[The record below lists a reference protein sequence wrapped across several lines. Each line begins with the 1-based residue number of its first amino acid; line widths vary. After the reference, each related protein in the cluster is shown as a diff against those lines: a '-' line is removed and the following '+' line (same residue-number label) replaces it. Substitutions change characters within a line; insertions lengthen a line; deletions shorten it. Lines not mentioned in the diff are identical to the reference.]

1 MAALR
6 RDGFTLPTDDLAS
19 DDIVMTS
26 SRGRPASR
34 RRPAPQK
41 GFRVDRAV
49 SLARAGVSTPT
60 SAIKG
65 EAGTL
70 VPQRSGRAMAVS
82 TVMPGSQLRH
92 ASTAVIRPVIK
103 RDDKRR
109 FSAIRAGTRPRRKP
123 SLTCTDRDALVRLV
137 TRNCGVQVPPPT
149 PSDRRRPWSVHP
161 FGQQCPG

>member
-26 SRGRPASR
+26 RRGRPASR
-34 RRPAPQK
+34 WRTAPQK

-49 SLARAGVSTPT
+49 SLVSAGVSTPT

-70 VPQRSGRAMAVS
+70 VPKRSGWAVAVS

-92 ASTAVIRPVIK
+92 ASTAVIRLVIK

-109 FSAIRAGTRPRRKP
+109 FSAIRAATRPRRKP
-123 SLTCTDRDALVRLV
+123 ALTCTDGDALVRLV
-137 TRNCGVQVPPPT
+137 TADGGVQVPPPT
-149 PSDRRRPWSVHP
+149 SGSGAPEL
-161 FGQQCPG
+161 G